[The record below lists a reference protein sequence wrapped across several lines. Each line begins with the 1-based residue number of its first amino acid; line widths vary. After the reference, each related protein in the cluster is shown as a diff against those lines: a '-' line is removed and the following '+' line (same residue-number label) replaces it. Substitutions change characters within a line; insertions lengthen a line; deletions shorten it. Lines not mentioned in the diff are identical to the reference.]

1 MAEEA
6 SPLLVFGSVNQD
18 IVLRVA
24 EFPEPGQTVTALTV
38 SRATG
43 GKGANQAVA
52 AALQGTVTRMIG
64 AIGDDS
70 GGTAA
75 KASLESAGVDTAQ
88 LRVCADASTGTAYI
102 NVRTDGENTIVVES
116 GANAELTGQTPGEG
130 VFAGA
135 GWVLLSLEVPEAEAL
150 RFAARAKLHGVKVAL
165 NASPTL
171 AGRIAEGLVDLL
183 IVNEVEI
190 SGLAGHAWE
199 QTEDLAAAVGVE
211 SVVVTR
217 GGAGVHL
224 YRRGEQV
231 LHVPAEPA
239 QVVDTTGCGDA
250 FAGVMLAALA
260 RGAGY
265 QEALSQATTFAG
277 RAAEHPGAMSAYFQ
291 ILPAAGQ

>member
-6 SPLLVFGSVNQD
+6 SALLVFGSVNQD

-64 AIGDDS
+64 AIGEDS

>member
-6 SPLLVFGSVNQD
+6 SALLVFGSVNQD

-116 GANAELTGQTPGEG
+116 GANVELTGQTPGEG
-130 VFAGA
+130 IFAGA

>member
-1 MAEEA
+1 MTQEA
-6 SPLLVFGSVNQD
+6 SALLVYGSVNQD
-18 IVLRVA
+18 IVLRVS

-70 GGTAA
+70 GGTEARA
-75 KASLESAGVDTAQ
+75 LLESAGVETAQ
-88 LRVCADASTGTAYI
+88 LRVCADAVTGTAYI

-116 GANAELTGQTPGEG
+116 GANAELIGQTPGED

-135 GWVLLSLEVPEAEAL
+135 GWLLLSLEVPEAEAL
-150 RFAARAKLHGVKVAL
+150 RFASRARLHGVKVAL

-171 AGRIAEGLVDLL
+171 VGPLAEGLVDLL

-199 QTEDLAAAVGVE
+199 QTEDLAATVGVE

-217 GGAGVHL
+217 GGAGVDL
-224 YRRGEQV
+224 FRRGEQV

-239 QVVDTTGCGDA
+239 EVVDTTGCGDA

-291 ILPAAGQ
+291 ISPAAGQ

>member
-1 MAEEA
+1 MTEEA
-6 SPLLVFGSVNQD
+6 SKLLVFGSVNQD
-18 IVLRVA
+18 IVLRVS
-24 EFPEPGQTVTALTV
+24 EFPEPGETVTALTV

-43 GKGANQAVA
+43 GKGANQAAA

-70 GGTAA
+70 GGAEA
-75 KASLESAGVDTAQ
+75 RASLESAGVDTAQ
-88 LRVCADASTGTAYI
+88 LWVCPDVGTGTAYI

-116 GANAELTGQTPGEG
+116 GANAELSGQTPGDD

-135 GWVLLSLEVPEAEAL
+135 GWLLLSLEVPEGEAL
-150 RFAARAKLHGVKVAL
+150 RFAARAKGRGVKVAL

-171 AGRIAEGLVDLL
+171 AEPLTEGLVDLL

-190 SGLAGHAWE
+190 SGLAGFGWE
-199 QTEDLAAAVGVE
+199 QTADLATAVGVD

-224 YRRGEQV
+224 YRRGQPV

-239 QVVDTTGCGDA
+239 KVVDTTGCGDA
-250 FAGVMLAALA
+250 FAGVMVAALA

-265 QEALSQATTFAG
+265 QDALSQATGFAG
-277 RAAEHPGAMSAYFQ
+277 RAAEHPGAMAAYFQ
-291 ILPAAGQ
+291 ISPTAGQ